1 MMWVDRLNDQRHN
14 VSSVVSLLMV
24 GAVWFMTQSIL
35 PVQRSL
41 HEEPMALILVTPEP
55 VRPVM
60 LPPVPPPPPPPP
72 VSPPPAQPPK
82 PVLTP
87 SKPIPVLPS
96 SPVMTAPT
104 PAPTVTATPTAAV
117 TAAPVSQPVSATPSE
132 PAGVESPRPV
142 QTAPMAPAQP
152 VAEAAKPTPPLS
164 SVAIENGYVANVR
177 ALLNTNKRYP
187 TGREASLQRPSG
199 KAVVWFVLNRNG
211 TLQEAGIE
219 GSSNSILL
227 DNAALS
233 TVRRTSYTPWP
244 EGSWPG
250 QTQHRFT
257 VTLDFVPLN

>member
-14 VSSVVSLLMV
+14 VSSVVSLCMVALIWLMS
-24 GAVWFMTQSIL
+24 QSIT
-35 PVQRSL
+35 PIQRSL
-41 HEEPMALILVTPEP
+41 LEEPMELSLLTPEP

-60 LPPVPPPPPPPP
+60 QAPAPPQP
-72 VSPPPAQPPK
+72 VQPPK
-82 PVLTP
+82 PVLAPSKATPALPTP
-87 SKPIPVLPS
+87 SSLLAVPS
-96 SPVMTAPT
+96 PAAP
-104 PAPTVTATPTAAV
+104 VTATPPTPAA
-117 TAAPVSQPVSATPSE
+117 ASE
-132 PAGVESPRPV
+132 PAKVEAPRPV
-142 QTAPMAPAQP
+142 QVAPAVAPQP
-152 VAEAAKPTPPLS
+152 VAETVKPTPPPPPPQPQPPS
-164 SVAIENGYVANVR
+164 SAAVENAYVQNVR
-177 ALLNTNKRYP
+177 ALLNANKRYP

>member
-1 MMWVDRLNDQRHN
+1 MMWVDWLNDQRHN
-14 VSSVVSLLMV
+14 VSSVVSLFMV

-35 PVQRSL
+35 PAQRSL
-41 HEEPMALILVTPEP
+41 PEEPMALILLTPEP
-55 VRPVM
+55 LNPVM
-60 LPPVPPPPPPPP
+60 PLPVPAQI
-72 VSPPPAQPPK
+72 VQPPK

-87 SKPIPVLPS
+87 SKPTPAMPPPPV
-96 SPVMTAPT
+96 VTAPT
-104 PAPTVTATPTAAV
+104 SAPTITATPAAAV
-117 TAAPVSQPVSATPSE
+117 TAAPVSAPVPATPSE
-132 PAGVESPRPV
+132 PARPESPRP
-142 QTAPMAPAQP
+142 AQP
-152 VAEAAKPTPPLS
+152 APIAPPQTVAEPAKPPPPS
-164 SVAIENGYVANVR
+164 SAAFENGYVVNVR
-177 ALLNTNKRYP
+177 ALLNVNKRYP

>member
-41 HEEPMALILVTPEP
+41 PAEPMDLILLTPDP
-55 VRPVM
+55 VKTV
-60 LPPVPPPPPPPP
+60 VPPPAPPLPAPPPP
-72 VSPPPAQPPK
+72 VQPAK
-82 PVLTP
+82 PVLSPSQPTP
-87 SKPIPVLPS
+87 AMPPPVL
-96 SPVMTAPT
+96 TAPT
-104 PAPTVTATPTAAV
+104 PTPVPTTTATPAAAV
-117 TAAPVSQPVSATPSE
+117 TSAPVSQPVPATPSE
-132 PAGVESPRPV
+132 PAKVESPRPA
-142 QTAPMAPAQP
+142 QPAAIAPPQP
-152 VAEAAKPTPPLS
+152 VAEPANPAPPPSSAA
-164 SVAIENGYVANVR
+164 VENGYVVNVR
-177 ALLNTNKRYP
+177 ALLNANKRYP

-250 QTQHRFT
+250 QNQHRFT

>member
-41 HEEPMALILVTPEP
+41 PEEPMELILMTPEP

-60 LPPVPPPPPPPP
+60 PLSVP
-72 VSPPPAQPPK
+72 PPPAQPPK
-82 PVLTP
+82 PVLSPSQPTP
-87 SKPIPVLPS
+87 AMPPPPVL
-96 SPVMTAPT
+96 TAPT
-104 PAPTVTATPTAAV
+104 PAPPTTAAAV
-117 TAAPVSQPVSATPSE
+117 TAAPVSQPLPSTPSE
-132 PAGVESPRPV
+132 PARVESPRPA
-142 QTAPMAPAQP
+142 QPAAIAPPQP
-152 VAEAAKPTPPLS
+152 VAEPAKPAPPPS
-164 SVAIENGYVANVR
+164 SAAVENGYVVNVR
-177 ALLNTNKRYP
+177 ALLNANKRYP

-227 DNAALS
+227 DNAAVS